1 MNTRAAISDLLK
13 ELGVPAH
20 VRGYKYLRRAIEIVY
35 EAPADTPGITTVIY
49 PQIAKEFGS
58 STSCVERSIRH
69 AIEISWDRGNI
80 DKLNELFRYSHA
92 AHRGKATNGEYIAT
106 VADYLYV
113 VLS

>member
-35 EAPADTPGITTVIY
+35 ETPSGMSGVTTVLY
-49 PQIAKEFGS
+49 PTIAKEFGTS
-58 STSCVERSIRH
+58 VSCVERAIRH
-69 AIEISWDRGNI
+69 AIEISWDRGNV

-92 AHRGKATNGEYIAT
+92 ARRGKATNGEYIAT